1 MKKKV
6 LFCITLLLLLVFML
20 GMFSSL
26 NLTQAQ
32 TQSEEEIYYTAY
44 DGFIGGNSVKDE
56 IYIENYRYK
65 YDSLIVGYNFP
76 NDGFWTGNNHCAPAA
91 GVNIAT
97 YFDVRYPNMIEGE
110 EAGLEMRG
118 RYIFPLTQAK
128 MVETQNLMANYMKTS
143 SSGSTTEENT
153 KNGLVKYAKDRGYN
167 ITYNYLGKQTNIS
180 FAGIN
185 AAAERGNPVL
195 IFTNKYNLIR
205 NLRFENNLRKMS
217 VEDIAKSHVMVVW
230 GIKYLEYFIAGLMY
244 RVDAL
249 LRVASGNT
257 YASDEYYRINGH
269 SDLVS
274 AYEVI
279 IN

>member
-1 MKKKV
+1 
-6 LFCITLLLLLVFML
+6 
-20 GMFSSL
+20 
-26 NLTQAQ
+26 
-32 TQSEEEIYYTAY
+32 
-44 DGFIGGNSVKDE
+44 
-56 IYIENYRYK
+56 
-65 YDSLIVGYNFP
+65 
-76 NDGFWTGNNHCAPAA
+76 
-91 GVNIAT
+91 
-97 YFDVRYPNMIEGE
+97 
-110 EAGLEMRG
+110 
-118 RYIFPLTQAK
+118 

>member
-6 LFCITLLLLLVFML
+6 LFCITLLLLFVFTL

-32 TQSEEEIYYTAY
+32 TQSEEIYYTAY
-44 DGFIGGNSVKDE
+44 DGLIGGNSVREE
-56 IYIENYRYK
+56 IYMQDYRYK
-65 YDSLIVGYNFP
+65 YNSLIVGYNFP
-76 NDGFWTGNNHCAPAA
+76 NEVFWTGKNHCAPAA

-110 EAGLEMRG
+110 EAGVEMRG

-128 MVETQNLMANYMKTS
+128 MVETQNLMASYMKTS

-153 KNGLVKYAKDRGYN
+153 KNGLVKYAKDRGYD
-167 ITYNYLGKQTNIS
+167 ITYKYLGKQTNIN
-180 FAGIN
+180 FAEVN

-195 IFTNKYNLIR
+195 IFANKYNLVR
-205 NLRFENNLRKMS
+205 NLRFENDKRIMS
-217 VEDIAKSHVMVVW
+217 VENIDKSHVMVVW
-230 GIKYLEYFIAGLMY
+230 GIKYLEYFIAGFIY
-244 RVDAL
+244 RADAL
-249 LRVASGNT
+249 LRVAAGNT
-257 YASDEYYRINGH
+257 YASDEYYRINGN
-269 SDLVS
+269 SELVS